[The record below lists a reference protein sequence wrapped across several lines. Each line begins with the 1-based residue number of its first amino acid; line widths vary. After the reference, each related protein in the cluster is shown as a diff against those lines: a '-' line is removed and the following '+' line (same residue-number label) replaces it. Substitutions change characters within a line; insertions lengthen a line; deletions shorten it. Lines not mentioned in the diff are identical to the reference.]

1 MAKKATK
8 RSTKKVTGKAS
19 SPRKMQEANNLKNK
33 RTAK

>member
-1 MAKKATK
+1 MAKKATN

-19 SPRKMQEANNLKNK
+19 SPSKMQEAHNVKNK